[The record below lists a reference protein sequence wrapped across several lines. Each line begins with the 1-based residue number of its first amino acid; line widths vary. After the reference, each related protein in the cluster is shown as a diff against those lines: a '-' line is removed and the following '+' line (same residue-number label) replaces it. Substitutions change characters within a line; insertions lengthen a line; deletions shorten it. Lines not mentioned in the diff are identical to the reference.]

1 MVVAERDNMAQMATK
16 DAPAEARL
24 YSLCPICGSSGIKDK
39 WLVKGFTISRCYS
52 CDLLFV
58 RNQLTLED
66 LAPYYEIADTD
77 FVYNDPRNEENLTF
91 YFKNAKKLIEKRIPS
106 GRILDVGCSSGLFL
120 DVMDGWERH
129 GIEFPSHA
137 GDVAREKYRKSI
149 HLGTLE
155 TYPGEPEYFDCIT
168 FFDSFDHMLDPIDVL
183 ARAKRLLK
191 PGGVLLIKVHDTGC
205 LYARISGKSLYS
217 IVPPYHVFFYTRS
230 SLENALVHAGFEVT
244 DFRHMAHVL
253 QLKTIPFRLSRGDR
267 NSVWHSIYE
276 LLDKTALGSFRIRK
290 NLHDLMTVLAVRK
303 V

>member
-1 MVVAERDNMAQMATK
+1 MTLMTTK
-16 DAPAEARL
+16 DDPAEARL
-24 YSLCPICGSSGIKDK
+24 YSLCPICGSPEIKDK

-58 RNQLTLED
+58 RNQLTQEE

-77 FVYNDPRNEENLTF
+77 FVYNDPRNEENLIF
-91 YFKNAKKLIEKRIPS
+91 YFKNAKKLIEKRISS
-106 GRILDVGCSSGLFL
+106 GRILDIGCSSGLFL

-129 GIEFPSHA
+129 GIEFPSQA
-137 GDVAREKYRKSI
+137 GDVAREKYGKSI
-149 HLGTLE
+149 HLGALE
-155 TYPGEPEYFDCIT
+155 TYSGEPEYFDCIT
-168 FFDSFDHMLDPIDVL
+168 FFDSFDHMLNPIDVL
-183 ARAKRLLK
+183 AQVKKLLK

-230 SLENALVHAGFEVT
+230 SLENVLVQAGFEIT

-267 NSVWHSIYE
+267 DSLWHSIYR

-290 NLHDLMTVLAVRK
+290 NLHDLMTVLAVK
-303 V
+303 DV

>member
-1 MVVAERDNMAQMATK
+1 MAERDNMTLMTTK
-16 DAPAEARL
+16 DDPAEARL
-24 YSLCPICGSSGIKDK
+24 YSLCPICGSPEIKDK

-58 RNQLTLED
+58 RNQLTQEE

-77 FVYNDPRNEENLTF
+77 FVYNDPRNEENLIF
-91 YFKNAKKLIEKRIPS
+91 YFKNAKKLIEKRISS
-106 GRILDVGCSSGLFL
+106 GRILDIGCSSGLFL

-129 GIEFPSHA
+129 GIEFPSQA
-137 GDVAREKYRKSI
+137 GDVAREKYGKSI
-149 HLGTLE
+149 HLGALE
-155 TYPGEPEYFDCIT
+155 TYSGEPEYFDCIT
-168 FFDSFDHMLDPIDVL
+168 FFDSFDHMLNPIDVL
-183 ARAKRLLK
+183 AQVKKLLK

-230 SLENALVHAGFEVT
+230 SLENVLVQAGFEIT

-267 NSVWHSIYE
+267 DSLWHSIYR

-290 NLHDLMTVLAVRK
+290 NLHDLMTVLAVK
-303 V
+303 DV